1 MHDIEN
7 AVYGTVTFKEFE
19 QAAQTVCKYISG
31 LASTYQ
37 IKDMLAEE
45 HKKSLE
51 PDLLSAALIML
62 KVNQTD
68 RQLYDVLKAL
78 QLEKAK
84 EKLSEETE
92 AKLAEDNTESDWNPA
107 TARTN
112 EPTEENL

>member
-1 MHDIEN
+1 MHNIEN

-31 LASTYQ
+31 LAYTYQ
-37 IKDMLAEE
+37 LKDMLAEE
-45 HKKSLE
+45 HKKSLQ
-51 PDLLSAALIML
+51 PDLFTAAIVML

-68 RQLYDVLKAL
+68 KQLYDVLKAM
-78 QLEKAK
+78 QLEQAK
-84 EKLSEETE
+84 EKLAQETE
-92 AKLAEDNTESDWNPA
+92 AKLAESADWDPA